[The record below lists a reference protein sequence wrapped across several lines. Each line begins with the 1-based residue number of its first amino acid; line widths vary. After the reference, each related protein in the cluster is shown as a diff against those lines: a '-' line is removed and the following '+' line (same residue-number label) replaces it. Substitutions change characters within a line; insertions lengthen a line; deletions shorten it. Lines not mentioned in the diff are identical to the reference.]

1 MKRAPGT
8 GALSLPA
15 KLVLVAEIVATYG
28 RVRWW
33 LTRGTVPATV
43 ERLRRRATR
52 PDSDV
57 TESQAVAYRLARA
70 VGRTL
75 DPLPADSRCLM
86 RSLVL
91 TTLLNHR
98 GIGSTV
104 VIGTRSLPDFEAHAW
119 VEVGGRAVLPDGR
132 GEYGR
137 LVEI

>member
-1 MKRAPGT
+1 MKQGPDT
-8 GALSLPA
+8 GALSLAA
-15 KLVLVAEIVATYG
+15 KLLLVAEIVAAYG
-28 RVRWW
+28 RIRWW
-33 LTRGTVPATV
+33 LARDTVPATV
-43 ERLRRRATR
+43 ARVRRRAPQ

-57 TESQAVAYRLARA
+57 HHGQAVAFRLGHA

-91 TTLLNHR
+91 TTLLSQR

-104 VIGTRSLPDFEAHAW
+104 VIGTRSLPDFAAHAW

-132 GEYGR
+132 GEFGR